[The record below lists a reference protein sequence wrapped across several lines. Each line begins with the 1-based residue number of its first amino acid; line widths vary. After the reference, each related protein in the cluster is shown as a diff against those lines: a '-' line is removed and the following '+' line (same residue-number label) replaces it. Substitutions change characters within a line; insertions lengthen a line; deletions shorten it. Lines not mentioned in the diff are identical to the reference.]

1 MRPYA
6 QDDAEIM
13 DGLRCGRGEALSLLF
28 DRYGRM
34 VFLVASRILHDE
46 AEAEDLMQEVFL
58 EVYRKAQLYESSR
71 GSVKTWLLQYAYHR
85 AFNRRKFLAV
95 RRFYDEYPTLEL
107 AEQELT
113 NENQG
118 LTAVRSAEDR
128 RMIERGLENLHP
140 GERRMIGLVLFD
152 ALTVREA
159 SERLDETYVN
169 GRNLYYRGLKKLRS
183 FLSGK
188 EVNCE
193 RT

>member
-6 QDDAEIM
+6 QDDAEII
-13 DGLRCGRGEALSLLF
+13 DGLRCGRGEALALLF

-34 VFLVASRILHDE
+34 VFLVASRILHDQ

-58 EVYRKAQLYESSR
+58 EVYRKAHQYESAR

-85 AFNRRKFLAV
+85 AFNRRKYLAL
-95 RRFYDEYPTLEL
+95 RRFYDDDPTLEL

-113 NENQG
+113 NENHG
-118 LTAVRSAEDR
+118 LTAVTCSQDR
-128 RMIERGLENLHP
+128 RMIEQGLENLQP
-140 GERRMIGLVLFD
+140 RERRIIGLVLFD
-152 ALTVREA
+152 ALTLREA
-159 SERLDETYVN
+159 SERLNETYVN